1 MNWQF
6 WEYSDDPSKP
16 CKDDDPDN
24 KVCGSFSPSQGSNNS
39 WDVIISDSDGP
50 KTWYYDVFS
59 DYTPSGDNN
68 SIMQHKLVFEA
79 KNRQR
84 IGVRQGFSA

>member
-1 MNWQF
+1 MR
-6 WEYSDDPSKP
+6 E
-16 CKDDDPDN
+16 
-24 KVCGSFSPSQGSNNS
+24 FSPSQGSNNS

-79 KNRQR
+79 KNGNALESDR
-84 IGVRQGFSA
+84 GFYKRDWTGSSLEYHRYSTLSG